1 MSDLEDRQRRL
12 DRARRLIRFE
22 LGVAF
27 TTPVVAGF
35 LFIAAPQFGG
45 GLSHREPP
53 LIESLVPWAGVLG
66 VIIGIVWM
74 IRIARADPEAGES
87 SWRYRDF

>member
-27 TTPVVAGF
+27 TIPVVAGF
-35 LFIAAPQFGG
+35 LFIAGPQFSGG
-45 GLSHREPP
+45 MSYREPP
-53 LIESLVPWAGVLG
+53 LIESLVPWVGVLG

-87 SWRYRDF
+87 FWRYRDF